1 VSVAPGTLI
10 ANKYRT
16 ERVIGEGGMGIVV
29 AARHV
34 ELGRRVAIK
43 LVRKEALAAGSVER
57 LLREARAAAL
67 IESEHVGRV
76 LDVGRTKAGE
86 PYLVLEYL
94 DGQDLHARL
103 ASGPPARVADAVSWI
118 LQACEGH
125 AAAHARGF
133 VHRDLK
139 PSNLFLARSPDGREI
154 VKLLDFGLAKSVD
167 ADDGR
172 ITATGA
178 ILGSPSYMSP
188 EHLSG
193 RALDARSDVWS
204 LGVTL
209 YELLTRAV
217 PFPGNTTPEICA
229 AVLSLQPVP
238 IGSHRHDVP
247 ADLAAVIEACLV
259 KDPAGRPRDVA
270 DLAAR
275 LAPFSDDGPARA
287 SRVAQTLA
295 STPSEELPAPHL
307 AAFET
312 PTHLVSS
319 IDAPPKARAS
329 ATLAAAVLVVAAC
342 AALIVAFVVLPRKQP
357 IGANVP
363 SAPLPQTPPDSSQS
377 AVVPAAIPLDTV
389 TIVAPPA
396 TSKVSRPPRP
406 RPSATRT
413 TSPSASPL
421 ERF

>member
-10 ANKYRT
+10 AKKYRA

-57 LLREARAAAL
+57 LLREARAAAV
-67 IESEHVGRV
+67 INNEHVGRV
-76 LDVGRTKAGE
+76 LDAGRTKGGE

-94 DGQDLHARL
+94 EGQDLHARL

-118 LQACEGH
+118 LQACEGL

-139 PSNLFLARSPDGREI
+139 PSNLFLARSTDGREI
-154 VKLLDFGLAKSVD
+154 LKLLDFGLAKSVD

-178 ILGSPSYMSP
+178 ILGSPAYMSP

-209 YELLTRAV
+209 YELLTRAI

-229 AVLSLQPVP
+229 SVLSAQPVP
-238 IGSHRHDVP
+238 IGAHRHDVP
-247 ADLAAVIEACLV
+247 AGLVSVIDACLE
-259 KDPAGRPRDVA
+259 KDPAKRPRDVA
-270 DLAAR
+270 ELARR
-275 LAPFSDDGPARA
+275 LAPFCEDGPERA
-287 SRVAQTLA
+287 LRIERTLA
-295 STPSEELPAPHL
+295 STPSDELTIAS
-307 AAFET
+307 F
-312 PTHLVSS
+312 
-319 IDAPPKARAS
+319 APPSARAS
-329 ATLAAAVLVVAAC
+329 ATSAAVVVVVAVC
-342 AALIVAFVVLPRKQP
+342 AALIVALLVIARKEP
-357 IGANVP
+357 IAANVP
-363 SAPLPQTPPDSSQS
+363 SAPPSPPRADTTQS
-377 AVVPAAIPLDTV
+377 VPSAIPLETV
-389 TIVAPPA
+389 TIVAPPPSSMPA
-396 TSKVSRPPRP
+396 SRPPRP
-406 RPSATRT
+406 RPSATHAP
-413 TSPSASPL
+413 SSASPL